1 MGSRILVTS
10 AAGKVGRSVVK
21 QLQEMGIGVRAA
33 VRNPEKAAD
42 LEGPN
47 TEIVSFDFDQPE
59 LVGKAV
65 DGISALCLITPPHFK
80 QVEWATE
87 TIDRALEAGV
97 KRIVRLSVR
106 VADLTPS
113 TKMTRWHRTVER
125 YLKATDCEWTIV
137 RPTPFMQNFMGLAP
151 RSPQG
156 YFFPLSEDARVCHM
170 DIGDAALVLAKVLT
184 EAGHVGKTYTITGSE
199 SRSFHDMCNI
209 LSNKAGRD
217 FPCNYVS
224 DEEARKVM
232 LSAGMPDWLAE
243 LVLELFGIIRTGAVS
258 EPLEGYEQL
267 AGRKPTPFER
277 FAENNKMALPQFVTA
292 ALPVPSRK

>member
-1 MGSRILVTS
+1 MSSKILVTA
-10 AAGKVGRSVVK
+10 AAGKVGQSVVR
-21 QLQEMGIGVRAA
+21 QLQEMGAQVRAA
-33 VRNPEKAAD
+33 VRNDGQAAD
-42 LEGPN
+42 LKGPN

-59 LVGKAV
+59 LVGKAL

-97 KRIVRLSVR
+97 QRIVRLSVR

-125 YLKATDCEWTIV
+125 YLKATACEWTIV

-156 YFFPLSEDARVCHM
+156 YFFPLSEDVRACHM
-170 DIGDAALVLAKVLT
+170 DIRDAALVLAKVLT
-184 EAGHVGKTYTITGSE
+184 ESGHVGKTYTITASE
-199 SRSFHDMCNI
+199 SLSFHGMCNI
-209 LSNKAGRD
+209 LSKQAGRK

-224 DEEARKVM
+224 EEEARKVM
-232 LSAGMPDWLAE
+232 LSAGMPAWLAQ
-243 LVLELFGIIRTGAVS
+243 LVLELFAIIRTGAVA
-258 EPLEGYEQL
+258 EPLAGSEQL

-277 FAENNKMALPQFVTA
+277 FAENNQNALPQFV
-292 ALPVPSRK
+292 